1 MPPTRELDK
10 LLLRNADRTEATT
23 KAFEQELAKRYR
35 EAYKVIEG
43 QLASLYAKMGDSPS
57 LTEARRYGRLD
68 SVKRAIAEEYRKLT
82 RKAINGTLDNSASTY
97 ADAYYGSAWAY
108 DQALGVAI
116 KWPILPVEA
125 IRASVYST
133 QSGEYFV
140 DRFRNWEIK
149 DTMKIN
155 QTITRMLVTGQSI
168 NKTARALSRKSWFEK
183 TVEAIRDDMS
193 KSYQHAQ
200 MIVRTEAG
208 RNYTQGHLE
217 LYDKLDDLGIKAKK
231 QWVAT
236 LDTRTRDTHGALDGQ
251 FADEKGLFYI
261 GGDSAE
267 GPGLFS
273 QPENVINCRCR
284 IIEVIDG
291 LEPEFRRVRGK
302 GIVEYQTYEQ
312 WAKDNGKTSTGWPIE
327 AKARVAESQARR
339 Y

>member
-1 MPPTRELDK
+1 MMPSRELDK
-10 LLLRNADRTEATT
+10 LLLRNADRTDATT
-23 KAFEQELAKRYR
+23 RAFEAELAKRYR
-35 EAYKVIEG
+35 EAYKEIEG

-108 DQALGVAI
+108 DQALGVEV
-116 KWPILPVEA
+116 KWPLLPVEA
-125 IRASVYST
+125 IRASVWSGATGENFSARLRQWNTRELLTLQNKITSGLAQGFGYS
-133 QSGEYFV
+133 
-140 DRFRNWEIK
+140 
-149 DTMKIN
+149 KI
-155 QTITRMLVTGQSI
+155 
-168 NKTARALSRKSWFEK
+168 ARTVKKEVNDDYSR
-183 TVEAIRDDMS
+183 ILR
-193 KSYQHAQ
+193 
-200 MIVRTEAG
+200 IVRTEAG

-302 GIVEYQTYEQ
+302 GIVEYQSFEQ
-312 WAKDNGKTSTGWPIE
+312 WARPLGWTPEKGWPIE
-327 AKARVAESQARR
+327 AKARVAEEQARK